1 MAVAKHFNND
11 IKYHDRPCGTME
23 GPYKF
28 SHPFKLNE
36 EDYFLKHNQNHFR
49 STDGIPEEYDRYF
62 KQHHTS
68 VTANMN
74 NLINFNPTRGSEA
87 TKFEHH
93 DTEKHL
99 HYEKSKERYNYITN
113 KDTEIVDDINDMKK
127 SQPQFSI
134 FKEHSQRLNI
144 RRL

>member
-23 GPYKF
+23 GRYHF

-36 EDYFLKHNQNHFR
+36 EDYFLKHHKNYFR
-49 STDGIPEEYDRYF
+49 STDGIPEEYKRYF

-99 HYEKSKERYNYITN
+99 HYEKSKPRYNEITN
-113 KDTEIVDDINDMKK
+113 KDTEIVDKIDDMKK

>member
-23 GPYKF
+23 GRYHF

-36 EDYFLKHNQNHFR
+36 EDYFLKRNQNHFR
-49 STDGIPEEYDRYF
+49 NTDGIPEEYKRYF

-99 HYEKSKERYNYITN
+99 HYEKSKPRYNEITN
-113 KDTEIVDDINDMKK
+113 KDTEIVDKIDDMKK

-134 FKEHSQRLNI
+134 FTEHSQKLRV